1 MRWDMHVIQDTR
13 EKQQC
18 SRKIS
23 LRAETGSLRLESSVS
38 HDTAKTNKY
47 QFTKTDEEDD
57 EICNLQRRRCLEAKH
72 AHQPARTTCW
82 YFLSVSKCAVFFPP
96 AVFIGEVY

>member
-57 EICNLQRRRCLEAKH
+57 EICNLQRRRCLEANMH
-72 AHQPARTTCW
+72 TSLH
-82 YFLSVSKCAVFFPP
+82 VPP
-96 AVFIGEVY
+96 AGTSSQYPNVQFFSPQLCL